1 MSAVT
6 PSETFPMEMSFEVRF
21 CETDALQHVS
31 NTALVSWF
39 EAARDPIF
47 RMFTPTMDLQN
58 WPLILASY
66 KVDFLAQIFY
76 GKTVTVK
83 TYISRLG
90 NSAFDVYQ
98 ELWQDGNLCSTGVTT
113 MVHFDYQQQR
123 SAPIPD
129 NIKATLQAHFKA
141 LPND

>member
-1 MSAVT
+1 MSAVS
-6 PSETFPMEMSFEVRF
+6 PLEMTFDVRF

-39 EAARDPIF
+39 EAGRDPIF
-47 RMFTPTMDLQN
+47 RIFTPTMDLQN

-76 GKTVTVK
+76 GKPVTVK
-83 TYISRLG
+83 TFISRIG

-98 ELWQDGNLCSTGVTT
+98 ELWQDGTLCSTGITT
-113 MVHFDYQQQR
+113 LVHFDFKQQR
-123 SAPIPD
+123 SAVISD
-129 NIKATLQAHFKA
+129 EAKAQLESHFKA
-141 LPND
+141 LPNG

>member
-1 MSAVT
+1 MSAEN
-6 PSETFPMEMSFEVRF
+6 PSTRNPMEMSFDVRF

-76 GKTVTVK
+76 GKAVTVTS
-83 TYISRLG
+83 YISRLG

-98 ELWQDGNLCSTGVTT
+98 ELWQDGILCSTGVTT
-113 MVHFDYQQQR
+113 MVHFDYKQQR
-123 SAPIPD
+123 SAPIPKD
-129 NIKATLQAHFKA
+129 IKATLQTHFKA
-141 LPND
+141 LPNG

>member
-1 MSAVT
+1 MSNIK
-6 PSETFPMEMSFEVRF
+6 PLEMSFDVRF

-47 RMFTPTMDLQN
+47 RMFTPTMDLKN

-76 GKTVTVK
+76 GKPVTVK

-98 ELWQDGNLCSTGVTT
+98 ELWQAGNVCATGVTT
-113 MVHFDYQQQR
+113 LVHFDYKTQK

-129 NIKATLQAHFKA
+129 TIKKMLNAHFKA
-141 LPND
+141 LPNE